1 MLALALVVP
10 LFITGYTVPV
20 EPAGVGDIRE
30 FYGEV
35 YEMVDGEY
43 PLYETILVINPG
55 DVPYPAVGNYTEET
69 TFYWD
74 LDMEFGET
82 DLLLVTH
89 ASRHAAHSE
98 YLELLYNRDGELIF
112 LFRSFDNG
120 DEIRSEERRWFSDGE
135 LLHATNCTVGPDGT
149 EYFEPGDMQLM
160 RDPDYFLALFETVQ

>member
-120 DEIRSEERRWFSDGE
+120 DGIGSEERRWFSNGE
-135 LLHATNCTVGPDGT
+135 PIHATDRMVGPDGT
-149 EYFEPGDMQLM
+149 EYFEPGEMQLM
-160 RDPDYFLALFETVQ
+160 RDSEYFLTLFEAVQ